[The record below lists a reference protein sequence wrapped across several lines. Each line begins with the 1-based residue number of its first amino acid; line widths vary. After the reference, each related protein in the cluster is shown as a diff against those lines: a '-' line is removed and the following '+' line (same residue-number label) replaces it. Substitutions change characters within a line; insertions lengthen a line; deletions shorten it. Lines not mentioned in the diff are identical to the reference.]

1 MKLDIGGFGHWVDG
15 QEHVDRSL
23 TQSQFG
29 TVDVN
34 VGDLYRSQFLRVADP
49 NVAGR
54 KTRNTVS
61 QQAAMQARADHFR
74 NALFLAPHYMLRG
87 NFVHS
92 LLSTITS
99 SSAGGKTEPQGRLDP
114 MRISVILVRQ
124 EPYRLAKVMVLIF
137 DL

>member
-1 MKLDIGGFGHWVDG
+1 MKLDIGGFGHRVDG

-23 TQSQFG
+23 TQLQFG

-34 VGDLYRSQFLRVADP
+34 VDDLYRSQFLRVADP

-74 NALFLAPHYMLRG
+74 NALLLGLHYMSRG
-87 NFVHS
+87 NFVHR
-92 LLSTITS
+92 LLSTITA
-99 SSAGGKTEPQGRLDP
+99 SSAGDKTEPQGRLDP
-114 MRISVILVRQ
+114 MRKLAIVVRQ
-124 EPYRLAKVMVLIF
+124 KPYRLAKVTVLIF